1 MAGKA
6 GMPAAPTSN
15 LYIKDLPHLPIW
27 KSVIHKTDDD
37 QADAPTNSTGEPAGR
52 ARQGLSHLQSLSGK
66 LD

>member
-1 MAGKA
+1 LGVAGKA

-37 QADAPTNSTGEPAGR
+37 RAGDPAKGR
-52 ARQGLSHLQSLSGK
+52 
-66 LD
+66 